1 MANTTLA
8 SPLRGSCLAP
18 FYDAS
23 KFDLGGCRYS
33 EAPLKEYMLIIVVVD
48 GRFCAP
54 AFQIEAGLYCCLPC
68 PMTDYL
74 YPQGQLT

>member
-8 SPLRGSCLAP
+8 SPLRGACFAP

-33 EAPLKEYMLIIVVVD
+33 EVSLLECTLIMVVVD

-54 AFQIEAGLYCCLPC
+54 AFTIQPGLYCCLPC

-74 YPQGQLT
+74 YPQGQLM